1 MIEKRQQYRNKKILD
16 AAKGQECTINSPV
29 CNYDSSTVV
38 FAHFNDGW
46 AGKGAGQKADD
57 FAGAFA
63 CSDCHKWLDGEIWKT
78 DTNQNKILEQQL
90 LVDYEF
96 YWRRGMYWTIR
107 RLLDLG
113 ILK

>member
-1 MIEKRQQYRNKKILD
+1 MIEKRTAYRNKKILD

-57 FAGAFA
+57 FAGAFCCA
-63 CSDCHKWLDGEIWKT
+63 RCHDYLDARITGSRELMQDK
-78 DTNQNKILEQQL
+78 
-90 LVDYEF
+90 EF
-96 YWRRGMYWTIR
+96 YWRRGMYRTIR